1 MVIALLSPRTGAAA
15 ENVERQVS
23 LYEPSNHFE
32 ITGISEQVEQVFQF
46 KNNTRETIEPKGIK
60 VTPPLQVPN
69 ISARVPPGE
78 LGMLRVRLGEPRPVG
93 EFDGYI
99 EVEFKNPAV
108 SNIIFQVTGK
118 ITPVIEAKPFPAF
131 FVSTVRGQQKEAS
144 IQLVNHDK
152 PPLEII
158 GIESASERYALRLE
172 TNEPGQRYTLF
183 LNLSGEGKPGRMADR
198 ITLRTSSAK
207 ESTFMIAANTYVHER
222 VHTFPED
229 LDFGTMD
236 LAQVKAN
243 DSLRKTLTQVLMIY
257 QDGGTN
263 LQVTA
268 KTDLPFLTA
277 HSEAS
282 AKGGQVQIEVVLKP
296 DDLHAGDFHGHLQL
310 VTNDPEF
317 PKMEINLKGQVR

>member
-1 MVIALLSPRTGAAA
+1 MGIALLSPRAGAAA
-15 ENVERQVS
+15 EIVKRQVS
-23 LYEPSNHFE
+23 LYEPSYHFE
-32 ITGISEQVEQVFQF
+32 ITGVSEQVEQVFQF

-69 ISARVPPGE
+69 ISARVLPGE
-78 LGMLRVRLGEPRPVG
+78 LGMLRFRLGEPRPVG
-93 EFDGYI
+93 EYEGFI

-108 SNIIFQVTGK
+108 SNIIFEVTGK

-131 FVSTVRGQQKEAS
+131 FVSTSRGQRKEAS

-152 PPLEII
+152 TPLEIT
-158 GIESASERYALRLE
+158 GIDSASERFTLRLQ
-172 TNEPGQRYTLF
+172 TNEPGQSYTLS
-183 LNLSGEGKPGRMADR
+183 LDLSGEGKPGRMAER
-198 ITLRTSSAK
+198 ITLHTSSSR
-207 ESTFMIAANTYVHER
+207 EPTFLIAANTCIHER

-268 KTDLPFLTA
+268 GTDLPFLTA
-277 HSEAS
+277 HSEPS
-282 AKGGQVQIEVVLKP
+282 TNGGQVQIEVALRP
-296 DDLHAGDFHGHLQL
+296 EDLRAGDFHGHLQL

-317 PKMEINLKGQVR
+317 PKLDINVKGLVR